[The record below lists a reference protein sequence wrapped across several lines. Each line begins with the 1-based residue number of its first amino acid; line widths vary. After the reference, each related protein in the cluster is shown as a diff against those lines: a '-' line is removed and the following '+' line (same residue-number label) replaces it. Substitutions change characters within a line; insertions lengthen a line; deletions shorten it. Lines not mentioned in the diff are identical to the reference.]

1 MTFLENDIPSDI
13 KDIMAEQT
21 EVALLSLT
29 TSMAHIFDPAP
40 RKDDSNKVRYDL
52 IPPNA
57 LHELA
62 SVYTMGAQ
70 KYAAHNW
77 LSGNGLQYTRLFNA
91 IMRHCWAWIAGEDL
105 DPESGLHHMAH
116 AAFSCFAIVE
126 YHRLKKGIDDRYDK
140 LQNQTRNEQSETTPE
155 ESRRQAQI

>member
-1 MTFLENDIPSDI
+1 MTFLEDKQALEATGMFDFSNKKIPRPIVGS
-13 KDIMAEQT
+13 A
-21 EVALLSLT
+21 
-29 TSMAHIFDPAP
+29 AP
-40 RKDDSNKVRYDL
+40 RKDDTDKVRYDL

-77 LSGNGLQYTRLFNA
+77 LSGNGLQYSRLFSA

-140 LQNQTRNEQSETTPE
+140 LQNQTRNEQSETTTE
-155 ESRRQAQI
+155 ESRRQT